1 MPFLILIVRSRAG
14 GNVVM
19 SPIPKRCHDL
29 GFGPGEREGTEEGG
43 VEVDEAAP
51 PATNK
56 VYKIILQEQCSSK
69 SFLLFLPGTMFSHGV
84 RIG

>member
-1 MPFLILIVRSRAG
+1 MIPQTKCIKKLQRSICFIYAELVPDYSPSCSLPFLILIVRSKAVGNG
-14 GNVVM
+14 GM

-51 PATNK
+51 PAA
-56 VYKIILQEQCSSK
+56 KI
-69 SFLLFLPGTMFSHGV
+69 
-84 RIG
+84 

>member
-1 MPFLILIVRSRAG
+1 MRSRAG
-14 GNVVM
+14 GNGGM

-56 VYKIILQEQCSSK
+56 VYKIILQEQCSDQ
-69 SFLLFLPGTMFSHGV
+69 SFLLFLPGRTYFPWCEN
-84 RIG
+84 RI